1 MSFPGHLHGHGL
13 ASHRHR
19 HNSTSSASSFG
30 LSTGN
35 NPADNLHGVGN
46 GHPALNGPTALVD
59 VHDDANDSRMNL
71 GESAD
76 HNNTAPNSNHRNV
89 RNLRLMAERRAGLQR
104 WVNSSRARR
113 HPVTRLLKRVA
124 LVTSICAP
132 LMVAAWSGYL
142 SVTDRLHEFYKGS
155 LYDFVETHH
164 IRVAGATTES
174 VVATDRSLVAWQSE
188 LTRLRS
194 ELSKLAG
201 GAVGEVDANNS
212 QLEFETGRDAVGH
225 RSVST
230 ALLAHVLL
238 MITCSLV
245 RNPHIALSCVIM
257 NVLLFRLALQLQQVS
272 DGFGTALDHL
282 DEAHMRFVLSPI
294 GLDEVRADSI
304 SPSPLN
310 HEHIALKNLC
320 LHKFLFLKEYWSDQR
335 LGITLGAPI
344 WPHRASL
351 SSHRATSASF
361 AVTLSIP
368 LMLSLLTA
376 STLHCAPQLLRL
388 HPVLETLGTR
398 CKQAM
403 WNLYVN
409 GLIRDESH
417 ANSRNGGMRRTS
429 SAGKLPS

>member
-1 MSFPGHLHGHGL
+1 MSSSFPGHLHGHGL

-19 HNSTSSASSFG
+19 HNSSSSASSFG
-30 LSTGN
+30 LSAGN

-257 NVLLFRLALQLQQVS
+257 RENANICMTRNGPLHSAHTKNTTNKVYGTTFIQAGEEFTTDDELCRKPCFFIFRAVRTMCFSTLSTAFALGKGSSLGLGNRPPGLTQEAKTFSTTSHNVATLQPLLW
-272 DGFGTALDHL
+272 GFGDFGGPQPLARRVQAGVKNNRAL
-282 DEAHMRFVLSPI
+282 PKT
-294 GLDEVRADSI
+294 VR
-304 SPSPLN
+304 
-310 HEHIALKNLC
+310 
-320 LHKFLFLKEYWSDQR
+320 
-335 LGITLGAPI
+335 
-344 WPHRASL
+344 
-351 SSHRATSASF
+351 
-361 AVTLSIP
+361 
-368 LMLSLLTA
+368 
-376 STLHCAPQLLRL
+376 
-388 HPVLETLGTR
+388 
-398 CKQAM
+398 
-403 WNLYVN
+403 
-409 GLIRDESH
+409 
-417 ANSRNGGMRRTS
+417 
-429 SAGKLPS
+429 